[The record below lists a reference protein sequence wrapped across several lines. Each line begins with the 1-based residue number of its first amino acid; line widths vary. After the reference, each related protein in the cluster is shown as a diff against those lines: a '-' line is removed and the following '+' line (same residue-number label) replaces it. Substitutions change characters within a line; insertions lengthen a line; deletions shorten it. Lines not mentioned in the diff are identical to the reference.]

1 MTSIQLERLRLA
13 LESQLK
19 ELGILRRH
27 QTIAVER
34 IPDRQTMSCSPGSG
48 MILASEVWTRILRRF
63 GS

>member
-1 MTSIQLERLRLA
+1 MASIQPEGLRLV

-34 IPDRQTMSCSPGSG
+34 IPDPQTMSCSPGSE
-48 MILASEVWTRILRRF
+48 ILPSEVWTRVLHRF